1 MISFI
6 RLHSAINLLVFAV
19 LIAPFSNACG
29 ETRTLLIDTDE
40 ITRPDVAISPDGE
53 SLVFTA
59 LGHLFRMPESGG
71 KATQLTFGPWYDSD
85 PIVSPDGRSVVFASD
100 RDGKNNGNLFIL
112 DLENGEMKQITTD
125 DWASRPAWSPDGRT
139 ISYLSYERRGFWAEY
154 EFVAED
160 ALVAHVRQVDV
171 AGGSPETLTEA
182 PALIRST
189 FFLPDGRV
197 AWARLGGAAGESQAH
212 DVGSHAKPGAPVSQ
226 IYVVGPDK
234 TANVLATIDGVADR
248 IVAEADGLYVRY
260 YQIPTSGFLV
270 PQPEAIVHVP
280 FDGGEPRPITQ
291 LQSPQP
297 RPSFAVFGESIY
309 LGEAGRIW
317 RIDSSSGER
326 EAIPVS
332 ASIEM
337 ELYSPDT
344 APKYVP
350 KAEAGPTSILDPRLS
365 PDGRTILFTAAG
377 FVWTQDLRG
386 GPAARINEDRGFQ
399 WGAAAW
405 SPDGRRVA
413 YQHSEGNV
421 QELRVAD
428 LDAGTTKVLVV
439 VDRTGR
445 FEPAWSPDGK
455 TITYVGFKSMVP
467 SLHIVDVA
475 SGQSRKLV
483 GSYPRWMPRPNF
495 SSDGNFVYYTDRN
508 QVRRYAAEDV
518 STPVAITEFD
528 GIHVADAAISPNGE
542 WVAFRQNEELWV
554 ARLGKGPVTAASAR
568 RLTEDGGLNYSFSPD
583 SRALIYST
591 GAQIWR
597 QPIERGRRSEI
608 KVEIE
613 YPDSSPE
620 RLLIRNVHVL
630 DLEAGRFSDATSML
644 VENGRI
650 RWIGNEAGQPVPQ
663 GTKILNAFG
672 RYAIPGLFDAHSHVA
687 TPIHFNPARDVS
699 RMSSHIA
706 FGITSVRDM
715 GSDIT
720 LVKAWEDRR
729 RHSGAAVPRIFSGG
743 AMTETVGPFFHGGS
757 FFAKDTDQ
765 ARQIVRKAAADGVVA
780 IKSYF
785 TMPWALQ
792 RAVADEGR
800 ALGIPVVAHGLTF
813 RETIMGPVLG
823 RRSIEH
829 QPSPIRLYGDILKLL
844 AASGTQWCPT
854 IAPVGGNGI
863 LFAQQPDLLSDP
875 KLRWFTSQ
883 ADYALAAEVELFSVL
898 DPKVLG
904 QAYAGLLDSVREG
917 HELGVSLLAGTDAL
931 NPNVFYGHGLHT
943 ELAHLARAGI
953 PPIDVLR
960 IATIRAA
967 ETVGAGHE
975 LGSLEPG
982 KLADIVLLDKD
993 PLASISNT
1001 TSVWKVVQGGRVFS
1015 SLAVAE

>member
-1 MISFI
+1 MRFV
-6 RLHSAINLLVFAV
+6 RLSSAIIGVIFTLLYSSASFA
-19 LIAPFSNACG
+19 AS
-29 ETRTLLIDTDE
+29 ETRTVSINTQE

-59 LGHLFRMPESGG
+59 LGHLFRVPESGG
-71 KATQLTFGPWYDSD
+71 KATQLSFGPWYDSD
-85 PIVSPDGRSVVFASD
+85 PIVSPDGRSVVFVSD
-100 RDGKNNGNLFIL
+100 RDGENNGNLFIL
-112 DLENGEMKQITTD
+112 DLESGEMSQMTTE
-125 DWASRPAWSPDGRT
+125 DWVSRPAWSPDGQT
-139 ISYLSYERRGFWAEY
+139 ISYLSYERRGFWSEY
-154 EFVAED
+154 EFIAED
-160 ALVAHVRQVDV
+160 ALVAHVRQIDIS
-171 AGGSPETLTEA
+171 GGSPVTLTEA

-197 AWARLGGAAGESQAH
+197 GWTQLGGASGESQAH
-212 DVGSHAKPGAPVSQ
+212 DVGTHATPGAPVSQ
-226 IYVVGPDK
+226 IYVAG
-234 TANVLATIDGVADR
+234 ANESAEILVSIDGVADR
-248 IVAEADGLYVRY
+248 IVADSEGLYIRHY
-260 YQIPTSGFLV
+260 KIPTSGFLV
-270 PQPEAIVHVP
+270 PQPEAIVYVAL
-280 FDGGEPRPITQ
+280 DGGELRHITQ
-291 LQSPQP
+291 LLSPQP
-297 RPSFAVFGESIY
+297 RPSFASFGENIY

-317 RIDSSSGER
+317 RIHSISGER
-326 EAIPVS
+326 QAIAVS

-344 APKYVP
+344 APKYNP
-350 KAEAGPTSILDPRLS
+350 EADAGPTSILDPRLS
-365 PDGRTILFTAAG
+365 SDGRTLLFTAAG

-386 GPAARINEDRGFQ
+386 GPANRINEDGGFQ

-405 SPDGRRVA
+405 SPDGKQVA

-421 QELRVAD
+421 QELRVTD
-428 LDAGTTKVLVV
+428 LDTGSTRALVV

-455 TITYVGFKSMVP
+455 SIVYVSFKSMVP
-467 SLHIVDVA
+467 SLHKVDVA

-495 SSDGNFVYYTDRN
+495 SNDGKFVYYTDRN
-508 QVRRYAAEDV
+508 QVRRYSVEDGGE
-518 STPVAITEFD
+518 PVAITEFD
-528 GIHVADAAISPNGE
+528 DIHVADATISPDGK
-542 WVAFRQNEELWV
+542 WVVFRQNEEIWV
-554 ARLGKGPVTAASAR
+554 SPLGRAPITATSAR
-568 RLTEDGGLNYSFSPD
+568 RVAEDGGLNYSFSPD
-583 SRALIYST
+583 SRYLIYST
-591 GAQIWR
+591 GARVWR

-608 KVEIE
+608 RVQID
-613 YPDSSPE
+613 YPDEAPNS
-620 RLLIRNVHVL
+620 LLIRNARVL
-630 DLEAGRFSDATSML
+630 DFDAGKFGDVTSML

-650 RWIGNEAGQPVPQ
+650 QWIGDEVGQRVSPETTVLDA
-663 GTKILNAFG
+663 TG
-672 RYAIPGLFDAHSHVA
+672 RYAIPGLFDAHTHVA

-699 RMSSHIA
+699 RMSSNIA
-706 FGITSVRDM
+706 FGVTSVRDM

-720 LVKAWEDRR
+720 LVKAWQDRR
-729 RHSGAAVPRIFSGG
+729 QHFGTPVPRIFSGG

-765 ARQIVRKAAADGVVA
+765 AREIVRKETADGVIA

-785 TMPWALQ
+785 TMPWSLQ

-800 ALGIPVVAHGLTF
+800 TLGIPVVAHGLTF

-823 RRSIEH
+823 RVSIEH
-829 QPSPIRLYGDILKLL
+829 QPSPIRLYSDVLSLL

-863 LFAQQPDLLSDP
+863 LFAQQPNLLSDP

-917 HELGVSLLAGTDAL
+917 HELGVKLLAGTDAL

-943 ELAHLARAGI
+943 ELGHLARAGI
-953 PPIDVLR
+953 APIEVLR
-960 IATIRAA
+960 IATLEAA
-967 ETVGAGHE
+967 ETVGAADE

-982 KLADIVLLDKD
+982 KLADIVLLDRD
-993 PLASISNT
+993 PLANISNAA
-1001 TSVWKVVQGGRVFS
+1001 SVWKVVQGGRVFS
-1015 SLAVAE
+1015 AMAEAE